1 MQGGARAGR
10 NHRGWA
16 GAFNET
22 TAKQDP
28 FATLGFPPGI
38 RGRAFLSFGTHAMPS
53 AYTVHA
59 TAGGGAWAQLATPD
73 LSRLCLNFER
83 RRERTASNVQ

>member
-1 MQGGARAGR
+1 MEAWAQGGRAGR

-38 RGRAFLSFGTHAMPS
+38 RGRASLSFGTHAMPS
-53 AYTVHA
+53 AYTL
-59 TAGGGAWAQLATPD
+59 QLGVGLG
-73 LSRLCLNFER
+73 LSWRPPISVDC
-83 RRERTASNVQ
+83 A